1 MKKGYFENVDKSR
14 VASRF
19 RTSAATYEQAAI
31 VQKEISR
38 QLIAMLDRFAIRG
51 WARVL
56 EIGCCTGILTELLCR
71 TERIDRLFVNDIV
84 AEFCTYTE
92 KRVAPHVG
100 LVQGIPGDIEQ
111 ALLPPDLDLVISSS
125 TFQWMADLRELIG
138 KLAASLNGGGHLAF
152 SIFGPE
158 TMGEIA
164 ALTGRSLRYHAN
176 EELLAMIRPNFRL
189 ISMHTEHRCLYFPTA
204 RAVLRHIKETGV
216 GGLTGKR
223 WTQGKLK
230 EFAQQYSTRFMVDDG
245 LPVTYV
251 STFVIAE
258 KLGREVR
265 P

>member
-1 MKKGYFENVDKSR
+1 MKTGNTDFFDKTL

-19 RTSAATYEQAAI
+19 RTSGATYEQAAI
-31 VQKEISR
+31 VQKDISR
-38 QLIAMLDRFAIRG
+38 QLIALLDRFDIRG
-51 WARVL
+51 WTRVL

-84 AEFCTYTE
+84 SEFCTSTE

-111 ALLPPDLDLVISSS
+111 ALLPLDLDLVISSS
-125 TFQWMADLRELIG
+125 TFQWMADLPELLG
-138 KLAASLNGGGHLAF
+138 KLAASLKGGGHLAF
-152 SIFGPE
+152 SIFAPG

-164 ALTGRSLRYHAN
+164 TLTGRGLRYHAN
-176 EELLAMIRPNFRL
+176 EEILAMIRPNFRV
-189 ISMHTEHRCLYFPTA
+189 ISIHTERRCLYFPSA

-216 GGLTGKR
+216 GGLTGKP

-230 EFAQQYSTRFMVDDG
+230 DFEQRYSARFMADDG

-258 KLGREVR
+258 KLGQEAR

>member
-1 MKKGYFENVDKSR
+1 MRKSYLETVDKNR

-38 QLIAMLDRFAIRG
+38 QLIAMLDRFDIRG

-56 EIGCCTGILTELLCR
+56 EIGCCTGVLTELLCR
-71 TERIDRLFVNDIV
+71 AECIDSLFVNDIV
-84 AEFCTYTE
+84 PEFCACTE

-100 LVQGIPGDIEQ
+100 FVQGIPGDIEQ
-111 ALLPPDLDLVISSS
+111 ALLPQDLDLVISSS
-125 TFQWMADLRELIG
+125 TFQWMTDLQELLG
-138 KLAASLNGGGHLAF
+138 KLAASLKHGGHLAF
-152 SIFGPE
+152 SIFGPG

-164 ALTGRSLRYHAN
+164 ELTGRSLRFHAN
-176 EELLAMIRPNFRL
+176 EELQAMVRPNFRL
-189 ISMHTEHRCLYFPTA
+189 ISMHTEHHILYFPTA

-216 GGLTGKR
+216 GGLTGER
-223 WTQGKLK
+223 WTHGKLK
-230 EFAQQYSTRFMVDDG
+230 EFEQQYSARFMVDDG

-258 KLGREVR
+258 RLGREVR